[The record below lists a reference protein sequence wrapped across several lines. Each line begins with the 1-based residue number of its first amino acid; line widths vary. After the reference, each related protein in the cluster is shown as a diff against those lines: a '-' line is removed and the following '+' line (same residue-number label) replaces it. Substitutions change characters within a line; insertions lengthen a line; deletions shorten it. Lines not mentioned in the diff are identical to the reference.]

1 MIADYSVDLGLIV
14 LIISAALLFA
24 FKRAASLHE
33 YPKEQIL
40 YAFLLFGGALGGI
53 LTAGLIILFSLLAED
68 WQSLSLQSLDV
79 AIIAQS
85 LLGGVGLFGIAGAF
99 IGLIPAVI
107 TGIIIT
113 EKRYTL
119 TTPSQYLSVFII
131 GFLVSLPMVLL
142 VHYLFFEEIL
152 ITIKEFL
159 FILAPCISGGLS
171 AVILLRLFVPNR
183 SLHQK

>member
-1 MIADYSVDLGLIV
+1 MIADYSVGLRLII

-53 LTAGLIILFSLLAED
+53 LTAGLMILFSLSAED

-85 LLGGVGLFGIAGAF
+85 LLSGVGLFGITGAF

-113 EKRYTL
+113 KKRFTL
-119 TTPSQYLSVFII
+119 VAASEYLSVFII

-142 VHYLFFEEIL
+142 VYYLFFEEIL
-152 ITIKEFL
+152 ITIKELL
-159 FILAPCISGGLS
+159 FILTPCISGGLS